1 MYAIYARQSIERQ
14 DSVSIDAQIEQCKS
28 RINSANVKEYSDVG
42 YSGKN
47 IKRPQFEQL
56 LKDVQN
62 GIITTVISYRL
73 DRISRSI
80 TDFANL
86 LNLFEK
92 HNVQYISATEQFD
105 TSTPMGRAMIYIVMV
120 FAQLERETIAG
131 RIEDNYRYRA
141 KLGHFM
147 GGNTPFGYSSTRI
160 IIEGKKTSV
169 LVPNDNAILLQKIFD
184 MFTNKENLYSMAKSL
199 NNDGFRT
206 TKGNLWTANA
216 IKRILQNVSP
226 CPADET
232 IYNYLTAK
240 GYEIANSKEDFD
252 GQFGMCI
259 FFKNKNRNQETEI
272 EKQVAVIGLHKPI
285 ITSEQYIK
293 AQSLL
298 NAKEPSHTKRS
309 QKSFLAGLLKCEE
322 CGFSFGLKSTAK
334 GGKDYA
340 YYYCRSRHSRGLCQN
355 GIYISANELE
365 QVVINDC
372 IKHLDDFLESD
383 LKNAKNKQIVF
394 SKEDEIQAQIDNII
408 SNIGKGNA
416 VVDNLLTTKITA
428 LQNQLNEMKADRA
441 KQYTNISY
449 DDLKTMKQQLGAFER
464 LTMNAKISLIRNIV
478 KTVKISKQ
486 GDITVNY
493 MF

>member
-14 DSVSIDAQIEQCKS
+14 DSVSIEAQFEQCKS
-28 RINSANVKEYSDVG
+28 RINSTDIKQYSDVG

-56 LKDVQN
+56 IRDVEN
-62 GIITTVISYRL
+62 GVITTVVSYRL

-92 HNVQYISATEQFD
+92 YNVQYISATEQFD

-147 GGNTPFGYSSTRI
+147 GGNTPFGYSSTKI
-160 IIEGKKTSV
+160 IINEKKASI
-169 LVPNDNAILLQKIFD
+169 LVPNDNAVLLEKLFD
-184 MFTNKENLYSMAKSL
+184 MFTDKNNLHSMAKTL
-199 NNDGFRT
+199 NSEGYRT
-206 TKGNLWTANA
+206 AKGNLWTSNS
-216 IKRILQNVSP
+216 IKRILENISP
-226 CPADET
+226 CPADERT
-232 IYNYLTAK
+232 YNYLTAK
-240 GYEIANSKEDFD
+240 GYEIANSKEDFN

-259 FFKNKNRNQETEI
+259 FFKNKNRNQEAEI

-285 ITSEQYIK
+285 ISSEQYIK
-293 AQSLL
+293 AQLIL
-298 NAKEPSHTKRS
+298 NANEPTHTKRS

-322 CGFSFGLKSTAK
+322 CGYSFGLKSTSK

-340 YYYCRSRHSRGLCQN
+340 YYYCRSRHSRGLCEN
-355 GIYISANELE
+355 SIYISAQDMER
-365 QVVINDC
+365 IIIRDC
-372 IKHLDDFLESD
+372 IEHLDDFLESD
-383 LKNAKNKQIVF
+383 LKKTKKKEFNF

-416 VVDNLLTTKITA
+416 IVDNLLTTKITA
-428 LQNQLNEMKADRA
+428 LQNQLNNIKTDRA
-441 KQYTNISY
+441 KQYTDINY
-449 DDLKTMKQQLGAFER
+449 DDIKAMKKQLRDFDR
-464 LTMNAKISLIRNIV
+464 LSINAKTSIIRDIV
-478 KTVKISKQ
+478 KNVNISKQ
-486 GDITVNY
+486 GDIKVNY
-493 MF
+493 TF

>member
-147 GGNTPFGYSSTRI
+147 GGNTPFGYSSR
-160 IIEGKKTSV
+160 
-169 LVPNDNAILLQKIFD
+169 
-184 MFTNKENLYSMAKSL
+184 
-199 NNDGFRT
+199 NNF
-206 TKGNLWTANA
+206 
-216 IKRILQNVSP
+216 V
-226 CPADET
+226 
-232 IYNYLTAK
+232 
-240 GYEIANSKEDFD
+240 
-252 GQFGMCI
+252 
-259 FFKNKNRNQETEI
+259 
-272 EKQVAVIGLHKPI
+272 
-285 ITSEQYIK
+285 
-293 AQSLL
+293 
-298 NAKEPSHTKRS
+298 
-309 QKSFLAGLLKCEE
+309 
-322 CGFSFGLKSTAK
+322 
-334 GGKDYA
+334 
-340 YYYCRSRHSRGLCQN
+340 
-355 GIYISANELE
+355 
-365 QVVINDC
+365 
-372 IKHLDDFLESD
+372 
-383 LKNAKNKQIVF
+383 
-394 SKEDEIQAQIDNII
+394 
-408 SNIGKGNA
+408 
-416 VVDNLLTTKITA
+416 
-428 LQNQLNEMKADRA
+428 
-441 KQYTNISY
+441 
-449 DDLKTMKQQLGAFER
+449 
-464 LTMNAKISLIRNIV
+464 
-478 KTVKISKQ
+478 
-486 GDITVNY
+486 
-493 MF
+493 